1 MKKLLSALVLV
12 ILSSSIQSQ
21 TIGGDDNNEDYWII
35 KDNKT
40 IVSLNNSGQDYSPNM
55 SIEKEDQNTKK
66 MMKLCFFLWI
76 NYLRCL

>member
-35 KDNKT
+35 KDNKI
-40 IVSLNNSGQDYSPNM
+40 IVGKIIAQ
-55 SIEKEDQNTKK
+55 I
-66 MMKLCFFLWI
+66 
-76 NYLRCL
+76 